1 VARTRRSRRPRLTI
15 GLLVLASI
23 TIITLDYRGDAH
35 GEIASLKSGASDAFS
50 PVQRGVD
57 AVTHPIGSFLAGAF
71 NGGELEQENNKLR
84 LANSRLEQQ
93 VLTGQ
98 ARADALKALQKLEHL
113 PWASNIAT
121 VTAQVINRS
130 PSNFVAT
137 IELDTGTADG
147 VEDGMPVVGSGGLV
161 GQVTA
166 TSTRTCTVQLI
177 TNPSPDPQV
186 GVGVTFGSSAG
197 NQASVQGRG
206 IGKPLD
212 VNLIVPGTALQKGEV
227 LTTSGLPDLVYP
239 PGIPVARITHFSSTS
254 SASQVSVTAE
264 PTADLNQLAYVDVL
278 QWQPA
283 S

>member
-71 NGGELEQENNKLR
+71 HGGELEEENSKLR

-98 ARADALKALQKLEHL
+98 ARSDALQALQKLEHL
-113 PWASNIAT
+113 PWASNIST

-130 PSNFVAT
+130 PSNFAAT
-137 IELDTGTADG
+137 IELDKGTADG

-161 GQVTA
+161 GQVTT
-166 TSTRTCTVQLI
+166 TSSRTSTVQLI
-177 TNPSPDPQV
+177 TDASPDAA
-186 GVGVTFGSSAG
+186 VGVTFGASAG
-197 NQASVQGRG
+197 NAASVQGRG
-206 IGKPLD
+206 IGKPLT
-212 VNLIVPGTALQKGEV
+212 VNYILPGTVLTKGEV
-227 LTTSGLPDLVYP
+227 LTTSGLPDLAYP
-239 PGIPVARITHFSSTS
+239 PGIPVARISRFSSTS
-254 SASQVSVTAE
+254 SAGVVTVTAD
-264 PTADLNQLAYVDVL
+264 PVAALDQLAYVDVL
-278 QWQPA
+278 QWQPT

>member
-71 NGGELEQENNKLR
+71 DGGELEQENSKLR

-93 VLTGQ
+93 VLSGQ
-98 ARADALKALQKLEHL
+98 ARADALQALQKLERL
-113 PWASNIAT
+113 PWASGISD

-130 PSNFVAT
+130 PSNFAAT
-137 IELDTGTADG
+137 IELDKGTADG
-147 VEDGMPVVGSGGLV
+147 VDTGMPVVGSGGLV

-166 TSTRTCTVQLI
+166 TSSRTCTVQLI
-177 TNPSPDPQV
+177 TNAGTDAQ
-186 GVGVTFGSSAG
+186 VGVTFGSSAG
-197 NQASVQGRG
+197 NNAIVQGRG
-206 IGKPLD
+206 IGKPLT
-212 VNLIVPGTALQKGEV
+212 VNLVLPGTALQKGEV
-227 LTTSGLPDLVYP
+227 LTTSGLPDLAYP
-239 PGIPVARITHFSSTS
+239 PGIPVAEISRFSSTS
-254 SASQVSVTAE
+254 SAGVVTVTAE
-264 PTADLNQLAYVDVL
+264 PVADLNQLAYVDIL